1 MIVYILINIAIVVL
15 ITGFNLYRH
24 QMQHLSLSAMLL
36 SITINAFINT
46 FIIDKYNF
54 ITLCTITMFIIWT
67 ILQFYIDKKLKPV
80 YITDQKFIA
89 IILTIVVSLTQR
101 VTDFSSTQSIYMS
114 IPFLAPAIFIIGGI
128 MLFISTFNS
137 LDESAE
143 NNNNK
148 IKKLMIKGLII
159 INISFIVMMVLT
171 PYWYLYLIVYLI
183 FLLFL
188 FWQKVYK
195 F

>member
-80 YITDQKFIA
+80 YITDQIFIA

-128 MLFISTFNS
+128 MLFISTFNN
-137 LDESAE
+137 LDETAE
-143 NNNNK
+143 NNNK

-188 FWQKVYK
+188 LWQKVYK

>member
-15 ITGFNLYRH
+15 ITVFNLYRH

-143 NNNNK
+143 NNNK

-188 FWQKVYK
+188 LWQKVYK

>member
-15 ITGFNLYRH
+15 ITGFILYRH

-128 MLFISTFNS
+128 MLFISTFNN
-137 LDESAE
+137 LDETAE
-143 NNNNK
+143 NNNK

-188 FWQKVYK
+188 LWQKVYK

>member
-1 MIVYILINIAIVVL
+1 MIVYILINIAIVIL

-24 QMQHLSLSAMLL
+24 RMQQLSLSAMLL
-36 SITINAFINT
+36 AITINAIINT

-54 ITLCTITMFIIWT
+54 ITICTITMFIIWT
-67 ILQFYIDKKLKPV
+67 ILQIYIDKKLKPV

-114 IPFLAPAIFIIGGI
+114 IPFLSPAIFIVGGI
-128 MLFISTFNS
+128 MLFTATFNN
-137 LDESAE
+137 LDNDAES
-143 NNNNK
+143 NKK
-148 IKKLMIKGLII
+148 IKRLMIKGLII

-171 PYWYLYLIVYLI
+171 PYWYLYLIVYII

-188 FWQKVYK
+188 LWQKVYK

>member
-114 IPFLAPAIFIIGGI
+114 IPFLSPAIFIIGGI
-128 MLFISTFNS
+128 MLFISTFNN
-137 LDESAE
+137 LDETAE
-143 NNNNK
+143 NNNK

-188 FWQKVYK
+188 LWQKVYK

>member
-1 MIVYILINIAIVVL
+1 MIVYILINIAIVAL

-128 MLFISTFNS
+128 MLFISTFNN
-137 LDESAE
+137 LDETAE
-143 NNNNK
+143 NNNK

-188 FWQKVYK
+188 LWQKVYK

>member
-80 YITDQKFIA
+80 YITDQKFFA

-128 MLFISTFNS
+128 MLFISTFNN
-137 LDESAE
+137 LDETAE
-143 NNNNK
+143 NNNK

-188 FWQKVYK
+188 LWQKVYK

>member
-1 MIVYILINIAIVVL
+1 MILYILINIAIVVL

-128 MLFISTFNS
+128 MLFISTLNS
-137 LDESAE
+137 LDETAE
-143 NNNNK
+143 NNNK

-188 FWQKVYK
+188 LWQKVYK

>member
-80 YITDQKFIA
+80 YITDQNFIA

-143 NNNNK
+143 NNNK

-188 FWQKVYK
+188 LWQKVYK

>member
-15 ITGFNLYRH
+15 ITVFNLYRH

-137 LDESAE
+137 LDETAE
-143 NNNNK
+143 NNNK

-188 FWQKVYK
+188 LWQKVYK

>member
-67 ILQFYIDKKLKPV
+67 ILQFTLIKIKTCIHYRP
-80 YITDQKFIA
+80 KFIA

-114 IPFLAPAIFIIGGI
+114 IPF
-128 MLFISTFNS
+128 
-137 LDESAE
+137 
-143 NNNNK
+143 
-148 IKKLMIKGLII
+148 
-159 INISFIVMMVLT
+159 
-171 PYWYLYLIVYLI
+171 
-183 FLLFL
+183 
-188 FWQKVYK
+188 
-195 F
+195 

>member
-1 MIVYILINIAIVVL
+1 MIVYILINIAIVIL

-80 YITDQKFIA
+80 YITDQKFID

-128 MLFISTFNS
+128 MLFISTFNN
-137 LDESAE
+137 LDETAE
-143 NNNNK
+143 NNNK

-188 FWQKVYK
+188 LWQKVYK

>member
-80 YITDQKFIA
+80 YITYQKFIA

-143 NNNNK
+143 NNNK

>member
-143 NNNNK
+143 NNNK
-148 IKKLMIKGLII
+148 INKLMIKGLII

-188 FWQKVYK
+188 LWQKVYK

>member
-54 ITLCTITMFIIWT
+54 LPLCTITMFIIWT

-80 YITDQKFIA
+80 YITDQKIIA

-128 MLFISTFNS
+128 MLFISTFNN
-137 LDESAE
+137 LDETAE
-143 NNNNK
+143 NNNK

-188 FWQKVYK
+188 LWQKVYK

>member
-1 MIVYILINIAIVVL
+1 MILYILINIAIVVL

-80 YITDQKFIA
+80 YITDQKLIA

-137 LDESAE
+137 LDETAE
-143 NNNNK
+143 NNNK

-171 PYWYLYLIVYLI
+171 PYWYSYLIVYLI

-188 FWQKVYK
+188 LWQKVYK

>member
-1 MIVYILINIAIVVL
+1 MIVYILINIAIVIL

-24 QMQHLSLSAMLL
+24 RMQQLSLSAMLL
-36 SITINAFINT
+36 SITINAIINT

-54 ITLCTITMFIIWT
+54 ITICTITMFIIWT
-67 ILQFYIDKKLKPV
+67 MLQFYIDKKLKPV
-80 YITDQKFIA
+80 YIADQKFIA

-114 IPFLAPAIFIIGGI
+114 IPFLAPAIFIVGGI
-128 MLFISTFNS
+128 MLFTATFNN
-137 LDESAE
+137 LDNDAES
-143 NNNNK
+143 NKK
-148 IKKLMIKGLII
+148 IKRLMIKGLIV

-171 PYWYLYLIVYLI
+171 PYWYLYLIVYII

-188 FWQKVYK
+188 LWQKVYK

>member
-1 MIVYILINIAIVVL
+1 MIVYILINIAIVTL

-24 QMQHLSLSAMLL
+24 RMQQLSLSAMLL
-36 SITINAFINT
+36 SITVNAIINT

-54 ITLCTITMFIIWT
+54 ITICTITMFIIWT
-67 ILQFYIDKKLKPV
+67 ILQIYIDKKLKPV

-114 IPFLAPAIFIIGGI
+114 IPFLAPAIFIVGGI
-128 MLFISTFNS
+128 MLFTATFNN
-137 LDESAE
+137 LDNDAE
-143 NNNNK
+143 NNKK
-148 IKKLMIKGLII
+148 IKRLMIKGLII

-171 PYWYLYLIVYLI
+171 PYWYLYLIVYII

-188 FWQKVYK
+188 LWQKVYK

>member
-67 ILQFYIDKKLKPV
+67 ILQFHIDKKLKPV

-137 LDESAE
+137 LDEIAE
-143 NNNNK
+143 NNNK

-188 FWQKVYK
+188 LWQKAYK

>member
-80 YITDQKFIA
+80 YITDQNFIA

-137 LDESAE
+137 LDETAE
-143 NNNNK
+143 NNNK

-188 FWQKVYK
+188 LWQKVYK

>member
-114 IPFLAPAIFIIGGI
+114 IPFLAPAIFIIGVI

-143 NNNNK
+143 NNNK

-188 FWQKVYK
+188 LWQKVYK

>member
-143 NNNNK
+143 NNNK
-148 IKKLMIKGLII
+148 IKKLMIKGLTI
-159 INISFIVMMVLT
+159 INISFIVMIVLT

>member
-67 ILQFYIDKKLKPV
+67 ILQFHIDKKLKLV

-137 LDESAE
+137 LDEIAE
-143 NNNNK
+143 NNNK

-188 FWQKVYK
+188 LWQKVYK

>member
-1 MIVYILINIAIVVL
+1 MILYILINIAIVVL

-80 YITDQKFIA
+80 YITDQKLIA

-137 LDESAE
+137 LDETAE
-143 NNNNK
+143 NNNK

-188 FWQKVYK
+188 LWQKVYK

>member
-1 MIVYILINIAIVVL
+1 MILYILINIAIVVL

-80 YITDQKFIA
+80 HITDQKFIA

-137 LDESAE
+137 LDETAE
-143 NNNNK
+143 NNNK

-188 FWQKVYK
+188 LWQKVYK

>member
-46 FIIDKYNF
+46 FISDKYNF

-137 LDESAE
+137 LDETAE
-143 NNNNK
+143 NNNK

-188 FWQKVYK
+188 LWQKVYK

>member
-15 ITGFNLYRH
+15 ITGFILYRH

-137 LDESAE
+137 LDETAE
-143 NNNNK
+143 NNNK

-188 FWQKVYK
+188 LWQKVYK

>member
-1 MIVYILINIAIVVL
+1 MILYILINIAIVVL

-114 IPFLAPAIFIIGGI
+114 IPFLTPAIFIIGGI

-137 LDESAE
+137 LDETAE
-143 NNNNK
+143 NNNK

-188 FWQKVYK
+188 LWQKVYK

>member
-1 MIVYILINIAIVVL
+1 
-15 ITGFNLYRH
+15 
-24 QMQHLSLSAMLL
+24 
-36 SITINAFINT
+36 
-46 FIIDKYNF
+46 
-54 ITLCTITMFIIWT
+54 
-67 ILQFYIDKKLKPV
+67 
-80 YITDQKFIA
+80 KFIA

-137 LDESAE
+137 LDETAE
-143 NNNNK
+143 NNNK

-188 FWQKVYK
+188 LWQKVYK

>member
-143 NNNNK
+143 NNNK
-148 IKKLMIKGLII
+148 INKLMIKGLII

>member
-67 ILQFYIDKKLKPV
+67 ILQFHIDKKLKPV

-89 IILTIVVSLTQR
+89 IVLTIVVSLTQR

-137 LDESAE
+137 LDEIAE
-143 NNNNK
+143 NNNK

-188 FWQKVYK
+188 LWQKVYK

>member
-54 ITLCTITMFIIWT
+54 ITLCTI
-67 ILQFYIDKKLKPV
+67 
-80 YITDQKFIA
+80 
-89 IILTIVVSLTQR
+89 
-101 VTDFSSTQSIYMS
+101 YMS

-137 LDESAE
+137 LDETAE
-143 NNNNK
+143 NNNK

-188 FWQKVYK
+188 LWQKVYK

>member
-114 IPFLAPAIFIIGGI
+114 IPFLTPAIFIIGGI

-143 NNNNK
+143 NNNK

-188 FWQKVYK
+188 LWQKVYK

>member
-80 YITDQKFIA
+80 YIIDQKFIA

-128 MLFISTFNS
+128 MLFISTFNN
-137 LDESAE
+137 LDETAE
-143 NNNNK
+143 NNNK

-188 FWQKVYK
+188 LWQKVYK